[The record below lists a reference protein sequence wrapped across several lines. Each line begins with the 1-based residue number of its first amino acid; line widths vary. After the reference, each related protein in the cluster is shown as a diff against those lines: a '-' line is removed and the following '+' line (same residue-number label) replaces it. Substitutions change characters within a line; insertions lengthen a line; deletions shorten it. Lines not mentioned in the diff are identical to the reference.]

1 MNITALGAMFHFYI
15 VVSGKEGDSVAAA
28 VTIVVIVVV
37 VVIITTVI
45 CIVAENVDEMMSMT
59 GSYSNEPGTHG
70 KSIE

>member
-15 VVSGKEGDSVAAA
+15 VVSGKEGDSVTA
-28 VTIVVIVVV
+28 IVVIVVV